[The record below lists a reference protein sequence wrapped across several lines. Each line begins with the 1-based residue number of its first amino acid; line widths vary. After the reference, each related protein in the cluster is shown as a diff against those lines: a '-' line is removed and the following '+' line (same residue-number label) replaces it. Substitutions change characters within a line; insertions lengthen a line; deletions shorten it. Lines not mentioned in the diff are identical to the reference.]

1 MLELVYPPYLLYFS
15 FWARSDSTHGAHSY
29 STEVRGRKK
38 KHPRQEP
45 QGLAQEQGRRVHQRW
60 QQTSNWFILSR
71 CKGCLGCHLISLR
84 AQYRVCGAADARLK
98 RQLNDIV
105 RAIGSPSTWDKTS
118 HTTCK
123 QAALLPALFSSSI
136 FFAITS
142 YQMLENCIPK
152 NASDAWVDFCP
163 IRYKL

>member
-15 FWARSDSTHGAHSY
+15 FWARSDSAHGAHSY

-38 KHPRQEP
+38 KASKARATGTRPR
-45 QGLAQEQGRRVHQRW
+45 ARTSRSSRW

-84 AQYRVCGAADARLK
+84 AQYRVCGAADARLR

-123 QAALLPALFSSSI
+123 QAALLPALFFVQHILRHNLLS
-136 FFAITS
+136 
-142 YQMLENCIPK
+142 
-152 NASDAWVDFCP
+152 NAGELHP
-163 IRYKL
+163 